1 MNNNTK
7 RLSAQVAKQTVLV
20 VDDTPTNI
28 QILMETLQNDYRIL
42 AAVNG
47 QKALQIA
54 ASDPSP
60 DIILLDVMMPEMDGY
75 EVCAK
80 LKADA
85 KTKDIPI
92 IFITAKS
99 EARDE
104 TKGLELGAVDY
115 ITKPISP
122 PVVSARVKTHLQ
134 LKQAKEILKNQNV
147 ILEQRVEERTKE
159 VLALQQV
166 EFDLRA
172 AKEKVES
179 ELNIAAQIQKS
190 ILPSIFP
197 PYPDREEFEL
207 YALMQPARYI
217 GGDFYD
223 FFFVD
228 DNTLALVMAD
238 VSDKGIPA
246 ALFMMVSRTLI
257 NSLALA
263 VENKSPSVV
272 LEKANNIMC
281 QNNESGM
288 FVTVFLAFYDVLRG
302 KLTATNA
309 GHSASL
315 VIDPD
320 GTTREW
326 ATTHGAALGFMEDL
340 PYKEETV
347 NLEPGQALFL
357 YTDGVTEATS
367 PEDQLFG
374 LDRLRD
380 LLKRSHDQK
389 LDELCTGIEAS
400 LAEFQQG
407 EQFDDITMLALR
419 RIL

>member
-1 MNNNTK
+1 MND
-7 RLSAQVAKQTVLV
+7 QVEKQTILV

-28 QILMETLQNDYRIL
+28 QILMETLKHDYRIV

-47 QKALQIA
+47 KRALQIA
-54 ASDPSP
+54 TSDPPP

-80 LKADA
+80 LKEGA
-85 KTKDIPI
+85 KTRDIPI
-92 IFITAKS
+92 IFITAMS
-99 EARDE
+99 DAQDE

-122 PVVSARVKTHLQ
+122 PVVLARVKSHLE
-134 LKQAKEILKNQNV
+134 LKQAREILQNQNV
-147 ILEQRVEERTKE
+147 ILDQRVKERTKE

-172 AKEKVES
+172 AKEKVEN

-190 ILPSIFP
+190 ILPSKFP
-197 PYPDREEFEL
+197 AYPDRKEIEL
-207 YALMQPARYI
+207 FAFMQPARYI

-228 DNTLALVMAD
+228 DNILALVMAD
-238 VSDKGIPA
+238 VSDKGVPA

-257 NSLALA
+257 NSLA
-263 VENKSPSVV
+263 VDNRSPSVV

-281 QNNESGM
+281 QNNDSGM
-288 FVTVFLAFYDVLRG
+288 FVTVFLAFYDVSTG
-302 KLTATNA
+302 KLTATNG

-315 VIDPD
+315 IIDPD
-320 GTTREW
+320 GASREW

-347 NLEPGQALFL
+347 DLEIGQTLFL
-357 YTDGVTEATS
+357 YTDGVTEAMS
-367 PEDQLFG
+367 PDEELFG
-374 LDRLRD
+374 LDKLRD
-380 LLKRSHDQK
+380 LLRRKHDLK
-389 LDELCTGIEAS
+389 LDKLCTDIETS
-400 LAEFQQG
+400 LSEFQQDQ
-407 EQFDDITMLALR
+407 QFDDITMLALKR
-419 RIL
+419 NL